1 MRLHVQCA
9 RGVVLATLLM
19 AVSCGSPAAPT
30 LGTNGRPTAASTPS
44 EAATPASLPATTA
57 AATVDELS
65 AVAMMMYPA
74 CTPAN
79 CAGDATYTTCD
90 ASSPGPDLFAPCPL
104 TTKLETQLKFDV
116 DGVASAP
123 DPIGGGQDP
132 EWLTESMTAT
142 PSATGGIV
150 HVILGFGTGTTP
162 EKYDLVEVV
171 QGSQLLVNDIFCTGS
186 DPADSDVFAPGW
198 LDRSACTA

>member
-1 MRLHVQCA
+1 
-9 RGVVLATLLM
+9 
-19 AVSCGSPAAPT
+19 
-30 LGTNGRPTAASTPS
+30 
-44 EAATPASLPATTA
+44 
-57 AATVDELS
+57 
-65 AVAMMMYPA
+65 MMMYPA

-186 DPADSDVFAPGW
+186 DPADSDVFAARLARPLGVHRMSGM
-198 LDRSACTA
+198 LAMALVRSRREGEIRTPDLSVPNRAL